1 MLPVGLA
8 AFLGHQAKNFL
19 TKSGLGKQLTSGLD
33 NFIAGNTGARLTDA
47 QREQNEFNAMEAEK
61 NRMFQ
66 QEMSNTAY
74 QRQVEDMKAAGVNPA
89 LAMSGS
95 ASGASTPSGSA
106 ASSGSVQPTMSM
118 SDMMQI
124 AMMPL
129 QMKMMK
135 EQVRGEALGNDMK
148 EIDLQF
154 LGKEHEIGL
163 AYTSSQIDSLKS
175 SLQNDK
181 VQRALWRAGISE
193 KEANIALTVEKAISE
208 HIDNETRAQ
217 LNQLAVQYQAAQVNY
232 TNAKT
237 AESKANL
244 HKIAAEVNEL
254 YQRAILEGCQA
265 GYYDQAT
272 INMFEEVGLIKL
284 NKESKQFEVDHQNAD
299 RTWRNVLGTASA
311 VSSVL
316 GSAGSLMIGGSLL
329 GKTLGASRV
338 VRSVGASPYHMSTGF
353 GSGLSDFAIGYNM

>member
-1 MLPVGLA
+1 MSFLNFVTNMVERLNRGGRASQLVRGLDDFIA
-8 AFLGHQAKNFL
+8 AQTGSH
-19 TKSGLGKQLTSGLD
+19 LTS
-33 NFIAGNTGARLTDA
+33 A
-47 QREQNEFNAMEAEK
+47 QTEQNEFNAMEAEK

-66 QEMSNTAY
+66 KEMSDTSY

-106 ASSGSVQPTMSM
+106 AASGSVQPTMSM

-124 AMMPL
+124 AMLPL

-175 SLQNDK
+175 SLKNDE
-181 VQRALWRAGISE
+181 VQRALGRAGISE
-193 KEANIALTVEKAISE
+193 KEANIALTIEKAISE
-208 HIDNETRAQ
+208 HIDNETRSQ
-217 LNQLAVQYQAAQVNY
+217 LNQLAIKYQAAQVNY
-232 TNAKT
+232 ANAKT

-244 HKIAAEVNEL
+244 DKIAAEVNEL

-272 INMFEEVGLIKL
+272 INMFEEVGLIQL
-284 NKESKQFEVDHQNAD
+284 NKKTKQFEVDHQNAD

-311 VSSVL
+311 VASVV
-316 GSAGSLMIGGSLL
+316 GSAGSLMIGTGVL
-329 GKTLGASRV
+329 GKTLGANRV
-338 VRSVGASPYHMSTGF
+338 FRGVGASPYHMSTGY
-353 GSGLSDFAIGYNM
+353 GSGLSDFAVGYNM